1 MTFLIH
7 NLSVAPGSGNEA
19 LFAMAKKRMK
29 GLSALPADAA
39 FSIYRKSIDARKKE
53 DVRLVYTVAVSG
65 SFTKSECERL
75 RRGGIAPLLEEK
87 PTVLRGNEKLSG
99 RPIVV
104 GAGPAGL
111 FAALLLAEAGYAP
124 LLIERGGSVTERAEA
139 HLRFTQTRKLDT
151 ECNIQ
156 FGAGGAGT
164 FSDGKLVTRVND
176 PLSAYVLSRFAEFG
190 APSSILTEAK
200 PHIGTDYLCRM
211 VDSMLERIQAAGGEV
226 LFHTRLLRPLIKGG
240 KVYAALTDKGEIPC
254 GALLL
259 AIGHSARDTYENL
272 IEDGLF
278 LEPKPFSVG
287 VRIEHLQEKIDAALY
302 GRFAGHPDLKH
313 ASYNFSADTDTR
325 GVYTFCM
332 CPGGTVV
339 AAASEEGG
347 VVVNGMSEYARSGKN
362 ANAAL
367 AVSVFREDY
376 GNTPRAAIAFQRKLE
391 RDAFLAG
398 GGDYSAPFSTVGDFL
413 ADKAGSRPTEV
424 LPTYMDGGVT
434 SVCLSSLLP
443 PFVSA
448 SLKRG
453 ITAFGRRLAGF
464 DDPAA
469 ILTGVET
476 RTSSPIRILRNEARV
491 SPSADNL
498 YPVGEGAGYA
508 GGITSA
514 ALDGLKSALSF
525 TARFAPFLG

>member
-7 NLSVAPGSGNEA
+7 NLSVAPGTAREA
-19 LFAMAKKRMK
+19 LFALAKKKLK
-29 GLSALPADAA
+29 GLSALSSDTD

-65 SFTKSECERL
+65 SFTDKECDKL
-75 RRGGIAPLLEEK
+75 CRGGLVRLAEEK
-87 PTVLRGNEKLSG
+87 PTVLRGEEKLSA

-124 LLIERGGSVTERAEA
+124 LLIERGGSVGERSEA
-139 HLRFTQTRKLDT
+139 HQRFLQTRKLDT

-176 PLSAYVLSRFAEFG
+176 PLTSYVLSRFAEFG
-190 APSSILTEAK
+190 APASILTEAK
-200 PHIGTDYLCRM
+200 PHIGTDYLCRT
-211 VDSMLERIQAAGGEV
+211 VDAMLKRIQAAGGEI
-226 LFHTRLLRPLIKGG
+226 LFHTRLLRPLMRGG
-240 KVYAALTDKGEIPC
+240 KVYAVLTDKGEIPC

-259 AIGHSARDTYENL
+259 AIGHSARDTYLNL
-272 IEDGLF
+272 IGDDLL

-287 VRIEHLQEKIDAALY
+287 VRIEHLQEKIDTALY

-367 AVSVFREDY
+367 AVSVFCEDY
-376 GNTPRAAIAFQRKLE
+376 GNTPMAAIAFQRKLE
-391 RDAFLAG
+391 NDAFMAG

-413 ADKAGSRPTEV
+413 SDKAGSMPTEV
-424 LPTYMDGGVT
+424 LPTYMNGGVKN
-434 SVCLSSLLP
+434 VCLSSLLP

-453 ITAFGRRLAGF
+453 ITAFGRRLSGF
-464 DDPAA
+464 DDPTA

-476 RTSSPIRILRNEARV
+476 RTSSPIRIPRNDARV

-514 ALDGLKSALSF
+514 ALDGLKSALSL

>member
-7 NLSVAPGSGNEA
+7 NLSVVPGSGEEF
-19 LFAMAKKRMK
+19 LFSLAKKRLK
-29 GLSALPADAA
+29 GLSSLPCDAR
-39 FSIYRKSIDARKKE
+39 FSVYRKSIDARKKE

-65 SFTKSECERL
+65 SFTERECERL
-75 RRGGIAPLLEEK
+75 RRAGISPLSEEK
-87 PTVLRGNEKLSG
+87 PTVCRGEEPLSA

-124 LLIERGGSVTERAEA
+124 LLIERGGSVTERSEA
-139 HLRFTQTRKLDT
+139 HRRFLQTRRLDT

-176 PLSAYVLSRFAEFG
+176 PLTAYVLSRFAEFG
-190 APSSILTEAK
+190 APASILTEAK

-211 VDSMLERIQAAGGEV
+211 VDTMLERIRSAGGEV
-226 LFHTRLLRPLIKGG
+226 RFHTRLIRPLIRGG
-240 KVYAALTDKGEIPC
+240 RVYAILTDKGEIPC

-259 AIGHSARDTYENL
+259 AIGHSARDTYEDL
-272 IEDGLF
+272 LADGFF

-287 VRIEHLQEKIDAALY
+287 VRIEHLQNRVNEALY
-302 GRFAGHPDLKH
+302 GRFAGHPDLGN

-367 AVSVFREDY
+367 AVSVFCEDY
-376 GNTPRAAIAFQRKLE
+376 GNTPQAAIAFQRKLE
-391 RDAFLAG
+391 REAFLAG

-413 ADKAGSRPTEV
+413 ADRAGSSPTEV
-424 LPTYMDGGVT
+424 LPTYMNGGVRAA
-434 SVCLSSLLP
+434 CLSSVLP

-453 ITAFGRRLAGF
+453 ILAFGRRMAGF
-464 DDPAA
+464 DSPTA

-476 RTSSPIRILRNEARV
+476 RTSAPIRIPRNGARV
-491 SPSADNL
+491 SLSADNL

-514 ALDGLKSALSF
+514 ALDGLKSALSLS
-525 TARFAPFLG
+525 ARFAPLSE